1 MRQTMLAACLLLFGG
16 WLAGCGSSDSSSSS
30 AAKPAA
36 TKPSSAKSAK
46 ITYAAPSQATPPQVA
61 PDFALRDQNG
71 KQVRLSDFRGRAV
84 MMTFIYDH
92 CPDTCPL
99 IVGNLH
105 AALEQLGA
113 QARNVQMVA
122 VSVDPV
128 GDTPKT
134 VKRFLA
140 AHDMTGRME
149 YLIGSEKQLTPV
161 WKRYGIQVQAS
172 PENRENVGHS
182 ALVYGITGSGWETT
196 LYPANMKPAWVVHDV
211 PLLAAR

>member
-1 MRQTMLAACLLLFGG
+1 MHPITLAACLLVFGG
-16 WLAGCGSSDSSSSS
+16 LLAGCGSSDSSSS
-30 AAKPAA
+30 ATKPAA
-36 TKPSSAKSAK
+36 TKTSSADSARVK
-46 ITYAAPSQATPPQVA
+46 YAAPSEATPPQVA

-71 KQVRLSDFRGRAV
+71 KRVRLSDFRGRAV

-105 AALEQLGA
+105 AALEQLGP
-113 QARNVQMVA
+113 QAGKVQMLA

-134 VKRFLA
+134 VKQFLA

-149 YLIGSEKQLTPV
+149 YLIGSKKQLTPV

-182 ALVYGITGSGWETT
+182 ALVYGITGSGQQTT